1 MLCGKMKINEMRI
14 VTSEN
19 KKQLD
24 VPRLVLEAVE
34 RCRDHLSPTPLEYS
48 MYLSEKIDGEVWL
61 KLDSMQRT
69 SSFKFRGAINKILS
83 LTEAELNKG
92 VVSAST
98 GNYALAVA
106 EAVKI
111 RKHRA
116 TIYIAEDIE
125 PSRLELL
132 RSHGLDLVIHGK
144 LAWDAEKEARRVAEE
159 EDKIYVSPYNDPIVV
174 GGQGTCGYEISRQL
188 PDLDAA
194 LFACGA
200 GGLLTGSAGWLK
212 SHNPEVEA
220 FGVSPENSPV
230 MYESMRINKM
240 VEMETF
246 PTLADTCAGGFD
258 LDSVTLELCQ
268 RYVEE
273 IVLLTETEIE
283 ESIRLL
289 FEQHRLVVEGSG
301 ALGVGGLLKRKER
314 FKGKKVVAVV
324 CGRNVDLEVFKRIIQ

>member
-1 MLCGKMKINEMRI
+1 MTNGRQP
-14 VTSEN
+14 
-19 KKQLD
+19 QLD
-24 VPRLVLEAVE
+24 VPQLVREANE
-34 RCRDHLSPTPLEYS
+34 RCQDHLSPTPLEYS
-48 MYLSEKIDGEVWL
+48 MYLSEKIEGEVWL

-83 LTEAELNKG
+83 LTEAELDKG

-106 EAVKI
+106 EAMRI
-111 RKHRA
+111 RNRRA
-116 TIYIAEDIE
+116 TIYVANDIE

-132 RSHGLDLVIHGK
+132 RSHGLDLVIHGD

-159 EDKIYVSPYNDPIVV
+159 QDKIYVSPYNDPIVV
-174 GGQGTCGYEISRQL
+174 GGQGTCGYEISKQL
-188 PDLDAA
+188 PDVDAA

-220 FGVSPENSPV
+220 YGVSPENSRV
-230 MYESMRINKM
+230 MYESMRTNKM
-240 VEMETF
+240 VEIETF
-246 PTLADTCAGGFD
+246 PTLADTCGGGVD
-258 LDSVTLELCQ
+258 LDSITLELCQ

-289 FEQHRLVVEGSG
+289 FEQHRLVVEGSA

-324 CGRNVDLEVFKRIIQ
+324 CGRNINLEVFKRIIRNGSA

>member
-1 MLCGKMKINEMRI
+1 MITE
-14 VTSEN
+14 VQQ
-19 KKQLD
+19 QLD
-24 VPRLVLEAVE
+24 IPQLVLEASK
-34 RCRDHLSPTPLEYS
+34 RCKDHLSPTPLEYS
-48 MYLSEKIDGEVWL
+48 MYLSEQIDGEVWL

-83 LTEAELNKG
+83 LTEAELDQG

-106 EAVKI
+106 EAVRI
-111 RKHRA
+111 RGHRA
-116 TIYIAEDIE
+116 TIYVAEDMD

-132 RSHGLDLVIHGK
+132 RSHGLDLVIHGA

-159 EDKIYVSPYNDPIVV
+159 DDKIYVSPYNDPIVV

-188 PDLDAA
+188 PDLDAGF
-194 LFACGA
+194 FACGA

-212 SHNPEVEA
+212 SHNPDVEA

-230 MYESMRINKM
+230 MYESMRTNKM
-240 VEMETF
+240 VEMETY
-246 PTLADTCAGGFD
+246 PTLADTCAGGVD
-258 LDSVTLELCQ
+258 LDSITLDLCR
-268 RYVEE
+268 RYVDE
-273 IVLLTETEIE
+273 ILLLTETEIE
-283 ESIRLL
+283 DSIRTL

-301 ALGVGGLLKRKER
+301 ALAVGGLLKRKEQ

-324 CGRNVDLEVFKRIIQ
+324 CGRNIDLEVFKRIIR

>member
-1 MLCGKMKINEMRI
+1 MSE
-14 VTSEN
+14 TSAVQQ
-19 KKQLD
+19 QLD
-24 VPRLVLEAVE
+24 VPQLVQEAIE
-34 RCRDHLSPTPLEYS
+34 RCADHLSPTPLEYS
-48 MYLSEKIDGEVWL
+48 IYLSEQIAGEVWL

-83 LTEAELNKG
+83 LTEAELERG

-106 EAVKI
+106 EAVRI
-111 RKHRA
+111 RGHRA
-116 TIYIAEDIE
+116 TIYVAEDMDA
-125 PSRLELL
+125 SRLALL
-132 RSHGLDLVIHGK
+132 RSHGLDLVIHGA
-144 LAWDAEKEARRVAEE
+144 LPWDAEKEARRVAK
-159 EDKIYVSPYNDPIVV
+159 EDGKVYVSPYNDPLVV

-212 SHNPEVEA
+212 SHNPDVEA

-230 MYESMRINKM
+230 MYESMRANEM
-240 VEMETF
+240 LEMETY
-246 PTLADTCAGGFD
+246 PTLADTCAGGVD
-258 LDSVTLELCQ
+258 LDSITLDLCR
-268 RYVEE
+268 RYVDE
-273 IVLLTETEIE
+273 IVLITEAEIE
-283 ESIRLL
+283 ASVRLL

-301 ALGVGGLLKRKER
+301 ALAVGGLLKRKEH

-324 CGRNVDLEVFKRIIQ
+324 CGRNIDLEVFKRIIG

>member
-1 MLCGKMKINEMRI
+1 MIRD
-14 VTSEN
+14 SQ
-19 KKQLD
+19 QLD
-24 VPRLVLEAVE
+24 VPQLVQEAIE

-48 MYLSEKIDGEVWL
+48 MYLSDRIEGEVWL
-61 KLDSMQRT
+61 KLDSMQT
-69 SSFKFRGAINKILS
+69 TASFKFRGAINKILS
-83 LTEAELNKG
+83 LTEAELDKG

-106 EAVKI
+106 EAMRR
-111 RKHRA
+111 RKRRA
-116 TIYIAEDIE
+116 TIYVAEDLE
-125 PSRLELL
+125 PSRLALL
-132 RSHGLDLVIHGK
+132 RSHGLDLVICGK
-144 LAWDAEKEARRVAEE
+144 FAWDAEKEARRVGEE
-159 EDKIYVSPYNDPIVV
+159 EDKIYVSPYNDPLVV
-174 GGQGTCGYEISRQL
+174 GGQGTCGYEISQQL

-212 SHNPEVEA
+212 SHNPEVKA

-230 MYESMRINKM
+230 MYESVRAKKM
-240 VEMETF
+240 VQMETF
-246 PTLADTCAGGFD
+246 PTLADTCAGNVD
-258 LDSVTLELCQ
+258 LDSITLPLCH

-273 IVLLTETEIE
+273 ILLLTEKEIG

-301 ALGVGGLLKRKER
+301 ALGVGGLLKHKER

-324 CGRNVDLEVFKRIIQ
+324 CGRNINLDVFKRIIQ

>member
-1 MLCGKMKINEMRI
+1 M
-14 VTSEN
+14 TSEN
-19 KKQLD
+19 KQQLD
-24 VPRLVLEAVE
+24 VPKLVLEAIE
-34 RCRDHLSPTPLEYS
+34 RCQDYLSPTPLEYS

-83 LTEAELNKG
+83 LTEVELDKG

-106 EAVKI
+106 EAMKI
-111 RKHRA
+111 RKRRA

-132 RSHGLDLVIHGK
+132 RAHGLDLVIHGK

-230 MYESMRINKM
+230 MYESMRTNKM
-240 VEMETF
+240 VEIETF
-246 PTLADTCAGGFD
+246 PKLADTCAGGVD
-258 LDSVTLELCQ
+258 LDSITLELCQ

-273 IVLLTETEIE
+273 IVLLTEKEIE

-289 FEQHRLVVEGSG
+289 FEQHRLVVEGSA

-314 FKGKKVVAVV
+314 FKGK
-324 CGRNVDLEVFKRIIQ
+324 

>member
-1 MLCGKMKINEMRI
+1 MTNGRQP
-14 VTSEN
+14 
-19 KKQLD
+19 QLD
-24 VPRLVLEAVE
+24 VPQLVREANE
-34 RCRDHLSPTPLEYS
+34 RCQDHLSPTPLEYS
-48 MYLSEKIDGEVWL
+48 MYLSEKIEGEVWL

-83 LTEAELNKG
+83 LTEAELDKG

-106 EAVKI
+106 EAMRI
-111 RKHRA
+111 RNRRA
-116 TIYIAEDIE
+116 TIYVANDIE

-132 RSHGLDLVIHGK
+132 RSHGLDLVIHGD
-144 LAWDAEKEARRVAEE
+144 LAWDAEREARRVAEE
-159 EDKIYVSPYNDPIVV
+159 QDKIYVSPYNDPIVV
-174 GGQGTCGYEISRQL
+174 GGQGTCGYEISKQL
-188 PDLDAA
+188 PDVDAA

-220 FGVSPENSPV
+220 YGVSPENSRV
-230 MYESMRINKM
+230 MYESMRTNKM
-240 VEMETF
+240 VEIETF
-246 PTLADTCAGGFD
+246 PTLADTCGGGVD
-258 LDSVTLELCQ
+258 LDSITLELCQ

-289 FEQHRLVVEGSG
+289 FEQHRLVVEGSA
-301 ALGVGGLLKRKER
+301 ALGVGGLLKRKDR

-324 CGRNVDLEVFKRIIQ
+324 CGRNINLEVFKRIIRNESA

>member
-1 MLCGKMKINEMRI
+1 MTTE
-14 VTSEN
+14 SQ
-19 KKQLD
+19 QLD
-24 VPRLVLEAVE
+24 IPQLVLEAME

-48 MYLSEKIDGEVWL
+48 MYLSDKIEGEVWL
-61 KLDSMQRT
+61 KLDLMQRT
-69 SSFKFRGAINKILS
+69 ASFKFRGAINKILS
-83 LTEAELNKG
+83 LTEAELDMG

-111 RKHRA
+111 RNHRA
-116 TIYIAEDIE
+116 TIYVAEDLE
-125 PSRLELL
+125 PSRLALL
-132 RSHGLDLVIHGK
+132 RSHGLDLVVHGK

-159 EDKIYVSPYNDPIVV
+159 QGKIYVSPYNDPLVV

-188 PDLDAA
+188 PDLNAA

-212 SHNPEVEA
+212 SHNPEVKA

-230 MYESMRINKM
+230 MYESMRANEM
-240 VEMETF
+240 VQMETF
-246 PTLADTCAGGFD
+246 PTLADTCAGGVD
-258 LDSVTLELCQ
+258 LDSITLPLCR

-273 IVLLTETEIE
+273 ILLLTEREIE

-301 ALGVGGLLKRKER
+301 ALGVGGLLKHKER

-324 CGRNVDLEVFKRIIQ
+324 CGRNINLEVFKRIIQ

>member
-1 MLCGKMKINEMRI
+1 MTTVEQR
-14 VTSEN
+14 
-19 KKQLD
+19 LD
-24 VPRLVLEAVE
+24 VPQLVLEANE
-34 RCRDHLSPTPLEYS
+34 RCKGHLSPTPLEYS
-48 MYLSEKIDGEVWL
+48 MYLSEEIEGEVWL

-69 SSFKFRGAINKILS
+69 SSFKFRGALNKILS
-83 LTEAELNKG
+83 LTELELDKG
-92 VVSAST
+92 IVSAST

-106 EAVKI
+106 EAMRI
-111 RKHRA
+111 RKRRA
-116 TIYIAEDIE
+116 TIYVAEDIE

-132 RSHGLDLVIHGK
+132 RAHGLDLVIHGEG
-144 LAWDAEKEARRVAEE
+144 AWDAEKEARRVAGE

-174 GGQGTCGYEISRQL
+174 GGQGTCGYEISKQL

-212 SHNPEVEA
+212 SHNPDVEA

-230 MYESMRINKM
+230 MYESMRAKKI
-240 VEMETF
+240 VEMETY
-246 PTLADTCAGGFD
+246 PTLADTCAGGVD
-258 LDSVTLELCQ
+258 LDSITLELCQ

-273 IVLLTETEIE
+273 IVLLSESEIE

-301 ALGVGGLLKRKER
+301 ALGVGGLLKRRER

>member
-1 MLCGKMKINEMRI
+1 MTNETR
-14 VTSEN
+14 
-19 KKQLD
+19 QRLD
-24 VPRLVLEAVE
+24 IPKLVLEAME
-34 RCRDHLSPTPLEYS
+34 RCEDYLSPTPLEHS
-48 MYLSEKIDGEVWL
+48 MYLSGQIDGEVWL

-83 LTEAELNKG
+83 LTEAELDQG

-111 RKHRA
+111 RGYRA
-116 TIYIAEDIE
+116 TIYVAEDIE

-132 RSHGLDLVIHGK
+132 RAHGLDLVIHGT

-174 GGQGTCGYEISRQL
+174 GGQGTCGYEISQQL

-194 LFACGA
+194 FFACGA

-212 SHNPEVEA
+212 SHNPDITVS
-220 FGVSPENSPV
+220 GVSPENSPV
-230 MYESMRINKM
+230 MYESMEANRM
-240 VEMETF
+240 VEMETY
-246 PTLADTCAGGFD
+246 PTLADTCAGGVD
-258 LDSVTLELCQ
+258 LDSITLELCQ

-273 IVLLTETEIE
+273 IVLLTEREIE

-314 FKGKKVVAVV
+314 FNGKKVVATV
-324 CGRNVDLEVFKRIIQ
+324 CGRNVDLEVFKRIIS